1 MGLEVK
7 LLLWTVGW
15 AWGAQR
21 SECGRRGRNRGGNG
35 RPWRVLWSSPGSWT
49 TSRRHCRTKWQVGFM
64 MCWEKSQTPD
74 STVWSPTVWAPAL
87 CSLVSLNGTPVT
99 HYAPAPQSYLLCLEH
114 TGSLKLLGSCSL
126 LSPSPCWSDKPEL
139 KSWLLKTF
147 LVYFQTPWGFFLLKH
162 TYHIGISVLVCVCF
176 FYWSCRYF
184 KSGSVSYFLYVLD
197 ACIIVLYL
205 CWNTRF

>member
-99 HYAPAPQSYLLCLEH
+99 HYAPAPLIFLLDSNVPRSPPAQGICSH
-114 TGSLKLLGSCSL
+114 SCSL
-126 LSPSPCWSDKPEL
+126 ESSSLTHRRAGPIYPSGLSLNAPSQITVAKVAVPSHQHHHHH
-139 KSWLLKTF
+139 F
-147 LVYFQTPWGFFLLKH
+147 LSFSS
-162 TYHIGISVLVCVCF
+162 GIP
-176 FYWSCRYF
+176 Y
-184 KSGSVSYFLYVLD
+184 
-197 ACIIVLYL
+197 
-205 CWNTRF
+205 NTNQN